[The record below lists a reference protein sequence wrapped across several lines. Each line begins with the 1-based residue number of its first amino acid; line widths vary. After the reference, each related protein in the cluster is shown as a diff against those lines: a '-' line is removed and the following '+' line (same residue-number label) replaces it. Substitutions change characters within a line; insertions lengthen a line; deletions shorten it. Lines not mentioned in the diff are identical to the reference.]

1 MTPEVLIFIQ
11 TVGFPIA
18 LVIYLLARFEPRQ
31 TQSTRACS
39 ENTSKIVHALN
50 AVRATLHEVR
60 RAQLLYVQTS
70 CPMLWSPDVK
80 LIATRLLTEAEHDE
94 KDAATD
100 AERRTFD
107 P

>member
-60 RAQLLYVQTS
+60 RAQLLYVVQT
-70 CPMLWSPDVK
+70 CPVLSPDVK